1 MNNFGVTTI
10 KNKRN
15 FNNNITV
22 LLKTKD
28 ITFENVKSNW
38 GERIIIYLL
47 HFVVLLLYQSQLN
60 QKRKLLF
67 ILLIRHQ

>member
-47 HFVVLLLYQSQLN
+47 HFVVLLLY
-60 QKRKLLF
+60 
-67 ILLIRHQ
+67 